1 MPTFTPPPTL
11 AQRITRALAGHRTA
25 LENGDFTHATAAEEL
40 LNALLGRWP
49 HKGLAVTDPEL
60 DARLS
65 VT

>member
-1 MPTFTPPPTL
+1 MGGFRRFRGPRS
-11 AQRITRALAGHRTA
+11 AALAGHRTA